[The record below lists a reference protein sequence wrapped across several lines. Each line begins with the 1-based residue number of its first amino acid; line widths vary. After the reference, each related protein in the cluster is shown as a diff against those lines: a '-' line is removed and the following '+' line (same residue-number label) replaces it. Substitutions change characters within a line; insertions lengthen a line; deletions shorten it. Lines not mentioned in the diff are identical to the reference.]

1 MAAKKPE
8 TTEGGE
14 APVKRGRGRPK
25 GSTKSKGRGR
35 PKGTKVV
42 SNFFGPSYFETAL
55 DKYYRNKLLQIQ
67 LYFGKETIDTIGS
80 VIKGRFS
87 LIFE

>member
-35 PKGTKVV
+35 PKGTKVI
-42 SNFFGPSYFETAL
+42 SNFFGPSYFETFVSSFYAT
-55 DKYYRNKLLQIQ
+55 KP
-67 LYFGKETIDTIGS
+67 G
-80 VIKGRFS
+80 
-87 LIFE
+87 

>member
-14 APVKRGRGRPK
+14 TPVKRGRGRPK

-55 DKYYRNKLLQIQ
+55 K
-67 LYFGKETIDTIGS
+67 F
-80 VIKGRFS
+80 
-87 LIFE
+87 

>member
-8 TTEGGE
+8 ATEGGE

-35 PKGTKVV
+35 PKGTNLKPF
-42 SNFFGPSYFETAL
+42 SFFMPNN
-55 DKYYRNKLLQIQ
+55 NKHCL
-67 LYFGKETIDTIGS
+67 
-80 VIKGRFS
+80 
-87 LIFE
+87 

>member
-35 PKGTKVV
+35 PKGGVAKAKDAKA
-42 SNFFGPSYFETAL
+42 PKAAEEA
-55 DKYYRNKLLQIQ
+55 K
-67 LYFGKETIDTIGS
+67 KE
-80 VIKGRFS
+80 
-87 LIFE
+87 

>member
-8 TTEGGE
+8 TTEGEE

-35 PKGTKVV
+35 PKGTNLKP
-42 SNFFGPSYFETAL
+42 FF
-55 DKYYRNKLLQIQ
+55 LLFMPPNQGNLLMGIQ
-67 LYFGKETIDTIGS
+67 ENG
-80 VIKGRFS
+80 
-87 LIFE
+87 